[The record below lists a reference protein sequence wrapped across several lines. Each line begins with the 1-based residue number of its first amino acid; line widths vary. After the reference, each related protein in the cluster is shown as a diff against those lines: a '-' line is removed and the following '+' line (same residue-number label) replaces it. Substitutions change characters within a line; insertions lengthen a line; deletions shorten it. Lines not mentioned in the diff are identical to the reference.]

1 LCGAF
6 AERVA
11 SHRSIA
17 LPHFGHATRA
27 TGRRLESPNA
37 IECRSICWASFSN
50 WKGAMGESF
59 CCFVATHQI
68 MRQSFEYITCMAM
81 VILYDVD
88 IETGR
93 LAT

>member
-1 LCGAF
+1 
-6 AERVA
+6 
-11 SHRSIA
+11 
-17 LPHFGHATRA
+17 
-27 TGRRLESPNA
+27 
-37 IECRSICWASFSN
+37 
-50 WKGAMGESF
+50 MGESF